1 MGARNQ
7 TSLHDLQRLWIR
19 CGKSSIGVDMN
30 KILRSAIL
38 IIGITGIAFL
48 IGIVQSSM
56 TGTTFYDPAGLY
68 P

>member
-7 TSLHDLQRLWIR
+7 TSLHDLQRLWIQ

-38 IIGITGIAFL
+38 IIGITSIAFL
-48 IGIVQSSM
+48 IGFVRSSM

>member
-1 MGARNQ
+1 
-7 TSLHDLQRLWIR
+7 
-19 CGKSSIGVDMN
+19 MN
-30 KILRSAIL
+30 KILKSAIF
-38 IIGITGIAFL
+38 IIGITGVAFL

>member
-1 MGARNQ
+1 MWEAVEIAHAVVRPY
-7 TSLHDLQRLWIR
+7 TFI
-19 CGKSSIGVDMN
+19 SSPFFPMN
-30 KILRSAIL
+30 KILKSAIF
-38 IIGITGIAFL
+38 IIGITGVAFL